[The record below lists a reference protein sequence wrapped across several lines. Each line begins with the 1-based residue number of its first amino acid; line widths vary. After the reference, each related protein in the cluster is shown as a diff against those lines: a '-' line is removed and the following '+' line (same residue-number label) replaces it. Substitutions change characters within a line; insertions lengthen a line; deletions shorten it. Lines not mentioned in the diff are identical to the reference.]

1 MGRIIGDAFSEPCA
15 GMQSWRTGCADGMRS
30 SLSWRPPERWY
41 FPQRPPWPIRHPTV
55 TLATSAMLCR
65 AHAQS
70 RLRADRRCAAPKTL
84 RRTEATRSF
93 RLHVGRTEPIG
104 GAGRSTARARLPPQR
119 PCPISCTP
127 PSVTRR
133 GIASA
138 GCMRAC
144 ALRSRS
150 ASAPRR
156 RAMRAVVDSLGALYR
171 RRAVHRSDL
180 LADAAVSAAAAA
192 PASAV
197 SCCTCCRWSGAAD
210 GAAAAAATTA
220 ACVRIIA
227 LQRFVDWARNALH
240 HRRARSRT
248 CGRRLFCAECGG
260 HDLCALAAVA
270 LGHRL
275 GMWRRL
281 GRSVLTVG
289 QRGRDDDQLGGHACA
304 A

>member
-1 MGRIIGDAFSEPCA
+1 LRRHAEL
-15 GMQSWRTGCADGMRS
+15 ADG
-30 SLSWRPPERWY
+30 
-41 FPQRPPWPIRHPTV
+41 
-55 TLATSAMLCR
+55 LCR
-65 AHAQS
+65 WDEVEPLLASARAVVLPTAPPVAYPPSHCHAS
-70 RLRADRRCAAPKTL
+70 RLRHAVPRTCAIAAPRRSPM
-84 RRTEATRSF
+84 RRTEDSATNRSDAF
-93 RLHVGRTEPIG
+93 LPP
-104 GAGRSTARARLPPQR
+104 ACRSYRAYRRCRSKHSSREVKPPQR

-210 GAAAAAATTA
+210 GAAAAAAATTA

-240 HRRARSRT
+240 HRSARSRT

-289 QRGRDDDQLGGHACA
+289 QRGRDDDQLGGHACVA
-304 A
+304 

>member
-1 MGRIIGDAFSEPCA
+1 M
-15 GMQSWRTGCADGMRS
+15 
-30 SLSWRPPERWY
+30 
-41 FPQRPPWPIRHPTV
+41 
-55 TLATSAMLCR
+55 
-65 AHAQS
+65 
-70 RLRADRRCAAPKTL
+70 
-84 RRTEATRSF
+84 RRTEDSATNRSDAF
-93 RLHVGRTEPIG
+93 
-104 GAGRSTARARLPPQR
+104 LPPACR
-119 PCPISCTP
+119 SYRAYRRCRSKHSSREVTAATPVPHFLHAAISD
-127 PSVTRR
+127 PSWNRKRR
-133 GIASA
+133 MHHS
-138 GCMRAC
+138 AC
-144 ALRSRS
+144 AHCGADRS

-156 RAMRAVVDSLGALYR
+156 RDAMRAVVDSLGALYR

-210 GAAAAAATTA
+210 GAAAAAAATTA
-220 ACVRIIA
+220 ARVRIIA